1 MPRIEFDRDRAL
13 RRLRRTSTVA
23 GVAAGALV
31 GVFAGLAAKAF
42 PGHHAVHTSNA
53 PVSVAQR
60 QATPPPL
67 VPVESQAAPS
77 PPTAPPTP
85 TSAPP
90 VVASGGS

>member
-1 MPRIEFDRDRAL
+1 VPAIESDRDRAL
-13 RRLRRTSTVA
+13 RRLRRASIVA
-23 GVAAGALV
+23 GVSAGALV

-42 PGHHAVHTSNA
+42 PGRHTGHASNA
-53 PVSVAQR
+53 RAGVARR
-60 QATPPPL
+60 QVTPPPL

-77 PPTAPPTP
+77 PPAAPPAP

>member
-1 MPRIEFDRDRAL
+1 VPRIESDRDRAV
-13 RRLRRTSTVA
+13 RRLRRASTVA

-42 PGHHAVHTSNA
+42 PGHHAVHVSNA
-53 PVSVAQR
+53 RIKVAER

-67 VPVESQAAPS
+67 VPVASGAAPS
-77 PPTAPPTP
+77 PPAAPPTP
-85 TSAPP
+85 TPAAP